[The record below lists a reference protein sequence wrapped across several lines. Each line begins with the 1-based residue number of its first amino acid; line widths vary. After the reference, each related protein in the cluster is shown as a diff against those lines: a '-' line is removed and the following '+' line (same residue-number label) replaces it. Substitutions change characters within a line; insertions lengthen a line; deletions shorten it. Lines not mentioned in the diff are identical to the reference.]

1 MSRVIYEE
9 LQDKEGNIHYL
20 HTEDKVVFDE
30 NGQSLR
36 AAMKEVQFED
46 YTGTA
51 ELPSVET
58 AVAGITRGRKWTDL
72 FGNIKAALKGL
83 KAKDEAIEGSMG
95 DAFSK
100 EKSYAVGD
108 YAIYKDVL
116 YKFTAAKTA
125 GSWDVAKVQAVTVVG
140 EVCSLNGNISSH
152 NHDNRYYTENEIDNL
167 LGQIPKIRYGL
178 VTISVKSI
186 KSDWYKSTYISFGET
201 FTEMPAIILT
211 QMTSIG
217 IPVPFTALDASK
229 DGFHAGVYTKA
240 QQDYD
245 LKVSWIAVGH

>member
-51 ELPSVET
+51 ELPSVEA

-83 KAKDEAIEGSMG
+83 KAKDEAIEGSMEMRFG
-95 DAFSK
+95 R
-100 EKSYAVGD
+100 
-108 YAIYKDVL
+108 
-116 YKFTAAKTA
+116 
-125 GSWDVAKVQAVTVVG
+125 KVICG
-140 EVCSLNGNISSH
+140 G
-152 NHDNRYYTENEIDNL
+152 
-167 LGQIPKIRYGL
+167 
-178 VTISVKSI
+178 
-186 KSDWYKSTYISFGET
+186 
-201 FTEMPAIILT
+201 
-211 QMTSIG
+211 
-217 IPVPFTALDASK
+217 
-229 DGFHAGVYTKA
+229 
-240 QQDYD
+240 
-245 LKVSWIAVGH
+245 